1 MELEEELRRKIA
13 QIQPLDER
21 AMALAKK
28 RWDSIAHP
36 LHSLGLLEDAIVTI
50 AGAQGSHQVELNK
63 RCVTPFCADN
73 GVVAQGVTQSGQD
86 VTTIVTK
93 NFCSGE
99 ASVCVMARVAGADI
113 IPVDIGVA
121 QDVTEPGLRVHKIA
135 YGTADITQG
144 PAMTREQAAD
154 AIAELVVQDDEK
166 DKGSHWTASARGL
179 LSALVLLV
187 SMSDECPE
195 ESKHL
200 ATVCEVLDRG
210 TEADGDDPSEPLKAV
225 FRALPSGHPA
235 KGRAS
240 QFVSLSLIHI

>member
-50 AGAQGSHQVELNK
+50 AGAQGTHQVELNK

-99 ASVCVMARVAGADI
+99 ASVCVMARVAGADV

-121 QDVTEPGLRVHKIA
+121 QDVTEPGLRVHKIT

-154 AIAELVVQDDEK
+154 AILYGMNLVQ
-166 DKGSHWTASARGL
+166 GAQGGR
-179 LSALVLLV
+179 LS
-187 SMSDECPE
+187 P
-195 ESKHL
+195 
-200 ATVCEVLDRG
+200 DRH
-210 TEADGDDPSEPLKAV
+210 
-225 FRALPSGHPA
+225 R
-235 KGRAS
+235 
-240 QFVSLSLIHI
+240 